1 MTSEQMISGLA
12 QSVLEVL
19 RKFFSTSYI
28 ASVVCVT
35 FEKLELSATVTA
47 LGAEDG
53 SCAGEE
59 KAAKKILLE
68 AALGITV
75 TVKSLTSRA
84 PPVPPPSPPPSP
96 GAPPLPPATPPG
108 QPQYP
113 PFVWYTTYYDGDC
126 QETGDGCPKGCR
138 RSLWS
143 ESFTWEGQRAEI
155 GGGPL
160 PSFKANVTIKR
171 CQTVVLDLD
180 LNVQLYSLVVWG
192 TLIVENRPGAAVFLR
207 TTCITI
213 KHGGRL
219 LAGRPSPALTGTQS
233 KRPPYVDSYPLT
245 PTPTRVALTLTLT
258 LTPTLTLALALTLA
272 KP

>member
-96 GAPPLPPATPPG
+96 GPPPLPPATPPG

-171 CQTVVLDLD
+171 CQTVVLDVD

-192 TLIVENRPGAAVFLR
+192 TLLVENRPGAAVFLR

-213 KHGGRL
+213 KPGGRL